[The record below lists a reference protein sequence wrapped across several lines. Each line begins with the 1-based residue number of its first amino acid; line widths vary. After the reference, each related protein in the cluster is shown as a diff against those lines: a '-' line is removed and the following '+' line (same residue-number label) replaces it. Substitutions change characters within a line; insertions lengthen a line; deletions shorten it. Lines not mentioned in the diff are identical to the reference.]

1 MRIKYEK
8 KLLLMRL
15 SLAFL
20 VSVILFSGLSR
31 AATVMPTAPAKVTA
45 RCGRGALLDISGQRV
60 LLVAGSPYE
69 MGYQQG
75 KLLKPQVQA
84 VVKLVLV
91 VAKTAEARQSKDYLF
106 PGGLENAFERTRK
119 FINKR
124 YFDEMRGLA
133 DGADIPLKDVQL
145 ANVFPELFHCSGFAL
160 FGKAT
165 VGGKLLHGRILDY
178 MTCVGLQKFAVVTV
192 AKPNGY
198 NSFVTAGYAGF
209 LGSVTGMND
218 KQIAIGEMGGSC
230 QGHWDGMP
238 MSFLIRKVLEEAET
252 LDEAV
257 NIFRQAKRT
266 CEYYYVISD
275 GKIPDGVGLA
285 CTGEKFEVIKSSDVH
300 PQLPYAIDDAVL
312 MSEGK
317 RYEHLAA
324 LVKKRYGK
332 IDVPVALELMNRPV
346 AMKHCLHRVLFA
358 PMELKLWVA
367 NAADIGEEN
376 YAACYQPYYSYNF
389 KQLLSLIPDA
399 APDSAEIIANKALQ

>member
-1 MRIKYEK
+1 
-8 KLLLMRL
+8 
-15 SLAFL
+15 
-20 VSVILFSGLSR
+20 
-31 AATVMPTAPAKVTA
+31 
-45 RCGRGALLDISGQRV
+45 
-60 LLVAGSPYE
+60 
-69 MGYQQG
+69 
-75 KLLKPQVQA
+75 
-84 VVKLVLV
+84 
-91 VAKTAEARQSKDYLF
+91 
-106 PGGLENAFERTRK
+106 
-119 FINKR
+119 
-124 YFDEMRGLA
+124 
-133 DGADIPLKDVQL
+133 
-145 ANVFPELFHCSGFAL
+145 
-160 FGKAT
+160 
-165 VGGKLLHGRILDY
+165 
-178 MTCVGLQKFAVVTV
+178 
-192 AKPNGY
+192 
-198 NSFVTAGYAGF
+198 
-209 LGSVTGMND
+209 MND
-218 KQIAIGEMGGSC
+218 KQITIGEMGGSG
-230 QGHWDGMP
+230 QDHWDGMP

-285 CTGEKFEVIKSSDVH
+285 CTGEKFEVIKSSDIH

-376 YAACYQPYYSYNF
+376 NIACYQPYYSYNF